1 MKKQLFKHLM
11 GGMLMLA
18 MPLMLT
24 SCEGMLDD
32 IFGEWSRP
40 TGNNSTG
47 NNSSNN
53 DSKPAED
60 FPETSMEETPLTL
73 VAIEDGKITVTFYNG
88 IILQN
93 DIHYFIKGGP
103 EQTIA
108 KDTKGSYDI
117 IVKKGDVVRFYS
129 TNTSLGSGAVA
140 ATRGLTRAVDS
151 SAKYINIKPSI
162 KTEIYGNVMSL
173 LKGKDNL
180 ESAVSIEAQNAFY
193 GLFAG
198 ADKLV
203 NSTEKDLVLPATT
216 LKEGCYQDMFS
227 GCKGIEKAPELPAP
241 ALVKDCYKEMFYDC
255 SKLNHVACLATDI
268 TATDCTKDWLGKAGI
283 EATSKPVLE
292 SVLDMKAGSDD
303 GVPVLWTAKKI
314 VLVESVKIIL
324 PADFTDNIVT
334 LSVGQDYKLLGEVYP
349 SDATDPTITWT
360 SSHPSVA
367 TVDANG
373 TVHAVAAGDATITAT
388 AGDKTAT
395 CTVRVS
401 EVKTIAVTSVTLT
414 SSELTLVVGEAD
426 VTLTCKVLPDDA
438 DDKTVT
444 WTSSNLAVA
453 TVDATGTVHA
463 VAAGEATI
471 TAKAGEQTATCK
483 ITVINPRATIT
494 TEPTASPV
502 DIIPGST
509 VELVTP
515 GTASGGTMMY
525 IVTTTD
531 TKPTSTDGFSAT
543 VPTAASLP
551 AGTYYVWY
559 YVKADA
565 DHSDSEISSTGIMVT
580 VRPS

>member
-1 MKKQLFKHLM
+1 
-11 GGMLMLA
+11 MLA

-140 ATRGLTRAVDS
+140 ATRGLTRAVDTD
-151 SAKYINIKPSI
+151 AKYINIKPSI

-173 LKGKDNL
+173 LKGRDDFAKAD
-180 ESAVSIEAQNAFY
+180 AIEANNAFY

-198 ADKLV
+198 AEKLV
-203 NSTEKDLVLPATT
+203 NSTEHKLVLPATT
-216 LKEGCYQDMFS
+216 LMEGCYQDMFS
-227 GCKGIEKAPELPAP
+227 GCKGIEKAPELPAS

-268 TATDCTKDWLGKAGI
+268 TAPDCTKDWLGNAGT

-292 SVLDMKAGSDD
+292 SVVELPM
-303 GVPVLWTAKKI
+303 PETWTAKKI
-314 VLVESVKIIL
+314 VLVESVKIHI
-324 PADFTDNIVT
+324 PVDFTDNIVT

-360 SSHPSVA
+360 SSHPAVA
-367 TVDANG
+367 TVDAN
-373 TVHAVAAGDATITAT
+373 
-388 AGDKTAT
+388 
-395 CTVRVS
+395 
-401 EVKTIAVTSVTLT
+401 
-414 SSELTLVVGEAD
+414 
-426 VTLTCKVLPDDA
+426 
-438 DDKTVT
+438 
-444 WTSSNLAVA
+444 
-453 TVDATGTVHA
+453 GTVHA

-494 TEPTASPV
+494 TEPTASSV
-502 DIIPGST
+502 DIILGST

-515 GTASGGTMMY
+515 GTASGGT
-525 IVTTTD
+525 
-531 TKPTSTDGFSAT
+531 DGFSAT
-543 VPTAASLP
+543 VPTAESL
-551 AGTYYVWY
+551 ADGVYYVWY
-559 YVKADA
+559 YVKADSN
-565 DHSDSEISSTGIMVT
+565 HTDSEISSTGIMVI

>member
-60 FPETSMEETPLTL
+60 FPETSMEGTPLTL

-129 TNTSLGSGAVA
+129 TNISLSGGAVA
-140 ATRGLTRAVDS
+140 ATRGMTRAVDS
-151 SAKYINIKPSI
+151 GTKYINIKPSI

-173 LKGKDNL
+173 LKGRDDFAKAD
-180 ESAVSIEAQNAFY
+180 AIEANNAFY

-198 ADKLV
+198 AEKLV
-203 NSTEKDLVLPATT
+203 NSTEHKLVLPATT
-216 LKEGCYQDMFS
+216 LMEGCYQDMFS
-227 GCKGIEKAPELPAP
+227 GCKGLEKAPELTAP
-241 ALVKDCYKEMFYDC
+241 ALVKDCYKEMFC
-255 SKLNHVACLATDI
+255 GCAKLSHVACLATDV
-268 TATDCTKDWLGKAGI
+268 TASDCMKDWLGNAGT

-292 SVLDMKAGSDD
+292 SVVELPM
-303 GVPVLWTAKKI
+303 PETWTAKKI
-314 VLVESVKIIL
+314 VLVESVKIHI
-324 PADFTDNIVT
+324 PVDFTDNIVT

-388 AGDKTAT
+388 AG
-395 CTVRVS
+395 
-401 EVKTIAVTSVTLT
+401 
-414 SSELTLVVGEAD
+414 
-426 VTLTCKVLPDDA
+426 
-438 DDKTVT
+438 
-444 WTSSNLAVA
+444 
-453 TVDATGTVHA
+453 
-463 VAAGEATI
+463 
-471 TAKAGEQTATCK
+471 EQTATCK

-494 TEPTASPV
+494 TEPTASSV
-502 DIIPGST
+502 DIILGSP
-509 VELVTP
+509 VKLVTA
-515 GTASGGTMMY
+515 GEASGGTMMY

-543 VPTAASLP
+543 VPTAESL
-551 AGTYYVWY
+551 ADGVYYVWY
-559 YVKADA
+559 YVKADSN
-565 DHSDSEISSTGIMVT
+565 HTDSEISSTGIMVI

>member
-1 MKKQLFKHLM
+1 M

-40 TGNNSTG
+40 TG

-140 ATRGLTRAVDS
+140 ATRGLTRAVDTD
-151 SAKYINIKPSI
+151 AKYINIKTSI

-180 ESAVSIEAQNAFY
+180 ESAVSIEANNAFY

-198 ADKLV
+198 AEKLV
-203 NSTEKDLVLPATT
+203 NSTERKLVLPATT
-216 LKEGCYQDMFS
+216 LKEGCYQNMFN

-241 ALVKDCYKEMFYDC
+241 ALVKDCYKEMFC
-255 SKLNHVACLATDI
+255 GCAKLSHVACLATDV
-268 TATDCTKDWLGKAGI
+268 TASGCTKDWLGNAGT

-292 SVLDMKAGSDD
+292 SVVELPM
-303 GVPVLWTAKKI
+303 PETWTAKKI
-314 VLVESVKIIL
+314 VLVESVKIHI
-324 PADFTDNIVT
+324 PVDFTDNIVT
-334 LSVGQDYKLLGEVYP
+334 LSVGQDYTLLGEVYP

-360 SSHPSVA
+360 SCHPAVA

-395 CTVRVS
+395 C
-401 EVKTIAVTSVTLT
+401 
-414 SSELTLVVGEAD
+414 
-426 VTLTCKVLPDDA
+426 
-438 DDKTVT
+438 
-444 WTSSNLAVA
+444 
-453 TVDATGTVHA
+453 
-463 VAAGEATI
+463 
-471 TAKAGEQTATCK
+471 K

-502 DIIPGST
+502 DIIPHST

-525 IVTTTD
+525 AVTTTN
-531 TKPTSTDGFSAT
+531 TKPTSTDGFSAI
-543 VPTAASLP
+543 VPTAASLT

>member
-40 TGNNSTG
+40 TG

-151 SAKYINIKPSI
+151 DAKYINIKPSI

-173 LKGKDNL
+173 LKGRDDFAKAD
-180 ESAVSIEAQNAFY
+180 AIEAKNAFY

-198 ADKLV
+198 AEKLV
-203 NSTEKDLVLPATT
+203 NSTEHKLVLPATT
-216 LKEGCYQDMFS
+216 LKEGCYQNMFN

-241 ALVKDCYKEMFYDC
+241 ALVKDGYKEMFYDC

-268 TATDCTKDWLGKAGI
+268 TATDCTKDWLGNAGT

-303 GVPVLWTAKKI
+303 GVPVSWTAKKI

-334 LSVGQDYKLLGEVYP
+334 LSVGQDYTLLGEVYP

-360 SSHPSVA
+360 SCHPAVA

-388 AGDKTAT
+388 AGDK
-395 CTVRVS
+395 
-401 EVKTIAVTSVTLT
+401 
-414 SSELTLVVGEAD
+414 
-426 VTLTCKVLPDDA
+426 
-438 DDKTVT
+438 
-444 WTSSNLAVA
+444 
-453 TVDATGTVHA
+453 
-463 VAAGEATI
+463 
-471 TAKAGEQTATCK
+471 TATCK

-543 VPTAASLP
+543 VPTAESL
-551 AGTYYVWY
+551 ADGVYYVWY

>member
-1 MKKQLFKHLM
+1 MKQLFKHLM

-60 FPETSMEETPLTL
+60 FPETSMEGTPLTL

-108 KDTKGSYDI
+108 KNTKGSYDI

-129 TNTSLGSGAVA
+129 TNISLSGGAVA

-173 LKGKDNL
+173 LKGRDDFAKADAIKAN
-180 ESAVSIEAQNAFY
+180 NAFY

-198 ADKLV
+198 AEKLV
-203 NSTEKDLVLPATT
+203 NSTERKLVLPATT
-216 LKEGCYQDMFS
+216 LMEGCYQDMFS
-227 GCKGIEKAPELPAP
+227 GCKGLEKAPELPAP

-255 SKLNHVACLATDI
+255 SKLSHVACLATDI
-268 TATDCTKDWLGKAGI
+268 TATDCTKDWLGNAGT

-292 SVLDMKAGSDD
+292 SVVELPM
-303 GVPVLWTAKKI
+303 PETWTAKKI
-314 VLVESVKIIL
+314 VLVESVKIHI
-324 PADFTDNIVT
+324 PVDFTDNIVT
-334 LSVGQDYKLLGEVYP
+334 LSVGQDYTLSGEVYP

-360 SSHPSVA
+360 SSHPAVA

-395 CTVRVS
+395 C
-401 EVKTIAVTSVTLT
+401 
-414 SSELTLVVGEAD
+414 
-426 VTLTCKVLPDDA
+426 
-438 DDKTVT
+438 
-444 WTSSNLAVA
+444 
-453 TVDATGTVHA
+453 
-463 VAAGEATI
+463 
-471 TAKAGEQTATCK
+471 K

-494 TEPTASPV
+494 TEPTASSV
-502 DIIPGST
+502 DIILGST

-543 VPTAASLP
+543 VPTAESL
-551 AGTYYVWY
+551 ADGVYYVWY

-565 DHSDSEISSTGIMVT
+565 NHTDSEISSTGIMVI

>member
-18 MPLMLT
+18 MPLMQT

-140 ATRGLTRAVDS
+140 ATRGLTRAVDTD
-151 SAKYINIKPSI
+151 AKYINIKPSI

-173 LKGKDNL
+173 LKGRDDFAKAD
-180 ESAVSIEAQNAFY
+180 AIEANNAFY

-198 ADKLV
+198 AEKLV
-203 NSTEKDLVLPATT
+203 NSTEHKLVLPATT
-216 LKEGCYQDMFS
+216 LMEGCYQDMFS
-227 GCKGIEKAPELPAP
+227 GCKGLEKAPELPAS
-241 ALVKDCYKEMFYDC
+241 ALVKDCYKEMFCDC
-255 SKLNHVACLATDI
+255 AKLNHVACLATDI
-268 TATDCTKDWLGKAGI
+268 TATDCTKDWLGKAGT

-292 SVLDMKAGSDD
+292 SVVELPM
-303 GVPVLWTAKKI
+303 PETWTAKKI
-314 VLVESVKIIL
+314 VLVESVKIHI
-324 PADFTDNIVT
+324 PVDFTDNIVT

-373 TVHAVAAGDATITAT
+373 TVHAVAAGE
-388 AGDKTAT
+388 
-395 CTVRVS
+395 S
-401 EVKTIAVTSVTLT
+401 
-414 SSELTLVVGEAD
+414 
-426 VTLTCKVLPDDA
+426 
-438 DDKTVT
+438 
-444 WTSSNLAVA
+444 
-453 TVDATGTVHA
+453 
-463 VAAGEATI
+463 TI

-494 TEPTASPV
+494 TEPTANTVDITAGSPV
-502 DIIPGST
+502 K
-509 VELVTP
+509 LVTA
-515 GTASGGTMMY
+515 GEASGGTMMY
-525 IVTTTD
+525 AVTTTD

-543 VPTAASLP
+543 VPTAESFAD
-551 AGTYYVWY
+551 GVYYVWY

-565 DHSDSEISSTGIMVT
+565 DHSDSEISSTGIMVI